1 MLASFL
7 FFPYTVKAAPPVIIN
22 EVAWMGTT
30 TSANDEWI
38 ELYNNTE
45 NPITLD
51 GWALKSADGTPEIE
65 LTGAIPAN
73 GFYLL
78 ERTNDDT
85 VPGISA
91 DKIYTG
97 ALNNN
102 GELLKLYDASNNI
115 IDTVDCANA
124 WLTGD
129 NTTKQTMERIS
140 SAEWQISE
148 NPGGTPKSRDS
159 AGVAAE
165 ANAGQ
170 IPPETLQVPAE
181 PIVERTETPQNSPSP
196 VAKQSYPSG
205 IIFNEILPS
214 PDGPDETEEWI
225 ELYNQNNFEVDI
237 SEWKIQDT
245 EGSATTYTFS
255 ANTKMGPNKYLVLT
269 RPETKITLNNTG
281 DGLTLLQPD
290 DKIIDKVLY
299 NKAPRNQSYNRTDLD
314 WAWSAELTPGKK
326 NIVSA
331 LEKSAETQ
339 NSMAGQEGENDVN
352 KKLLAAALTQNP
364 SSFNFG
370 KFGFLFLAAIVISI
384 LFVIIFYVI
393 KIKLIKK

>member
-1 MLASFL
+1 
-7 FFPYTVKAAPPVIIN
+7 
-22 EVAWMGTT
+22 MGTT

-45 NPITLD
+45 NSITLD
-51 GWALKSADGTPEIE
+51 GWALKSADGTPKIE
-65 LTGAIPAN
+65 LTGAVPAN
-73 GFYLL
+73 SFYLL
-78 ERTNDDT
+78 ERTDDTT
-85 VPGISA
+85 VPGITA

-97 ALNNN
+97 ALGNS
-102 GELLKLYDASNNI
+102 GEDLKLYDNLNNI
-115 IDTVDCANA
+115 IDEVDCSAG
-124 WLTGD
+124 WLAGD
-129 NTTKQTMERIS
+129 NGTKQTMEKTS
-140 SAEWQISE
+140 TGWQNSE
-148 NPGGTPKSRDS
+148 NPGGTPKSRNS

-181 PIVERTETPQNSPSP
+181 PIVERTETPQSSPSP

-237 SEWKIQDT
+237 SEWKIQDI
-245 EGSATTYTFS
+245 EGSTTTYTFS
-255 ANTKMGPNKYLVLT
+255 ANTKIGPNKYLVLT

-281 DGLTLLQPD
+281 DGLTLFQPD
-290 DKIIDKVLY
+290 DKIIDKVSY
-299 NKAPRNQSYNRTDLD
+299 NKAPRSQSYNKTGSG
-314 WAWSAELTPGKK
+314 WAWSVELTPDKK

-339 NSMAGQEGENDVN
+339 NSATEQEGKGDASKE
-352 KKLLAAALTQNP
+352 LLTATLTQNS

-370 KFGFLFLAAIVISI
+370 KFGLLFLAAIVTSI
-384 LFVIIFYVI
+384 LFVIIFYFI
-393 KIKLIKK
+393 KIKLTKK